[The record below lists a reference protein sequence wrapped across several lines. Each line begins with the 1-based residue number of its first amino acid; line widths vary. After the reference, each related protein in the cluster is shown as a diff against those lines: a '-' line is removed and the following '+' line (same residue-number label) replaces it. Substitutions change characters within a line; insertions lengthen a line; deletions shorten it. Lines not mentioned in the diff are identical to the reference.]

1 MTITVYSVS
10 GSPIAWRVLLGLTF
24 KGIEHNVKLLEA
36 SKNEHKSAE
45 YLKIHPRGTVPAMDA
60 DGLILRDSI
69 GILAW
74 LDRQYPDR
82 PLFGETPDEA
92 AHIWQIVQESCQY
105 LRAAVNGVLFPLFV
119 EGKSVAEAGS
129 EERLAIEASAQKL
142 HDECQLLEN
151 LLGDNLYLAGDIPSA
166 ADAVCFP
173 EIRLIERA
181 VDTKPADMKT
191 VGLASMA
198 KEFPRLEAWK
208 TRISELPDVGK
219 TMPHHWS

>member
-24 KGIEHNVKLLEA
+24 KGIDHDVRFLEA

-74 LDRQYPDR
+74 LDRQYPER
-82 PLFGETPDEA
+82 PLFGKTPDEA
-92 AHIWQIVQESCQY
+92 AQVWQIVMEACNY
-105 LRAAVNGVLFPLFV
+105 LRAAVNGVLFPIFV
-119 EGKSVAEAGS
+119 EGKPVPKADS
-129 EERLAIEASAQKL
+129 EERRAMETAAQKL
-142 HDECQLLEN
+142 RDECRQLEDLLSEN
-151 LLGDNLYLAGDIPSA
+151 PFLAGEIPSA

-181 VDTKPADMKT
+181 VDTKPADMKAL
-191 VGLASMA
+191 GLTSMET
-198 KEFPRLEAWK
+198 EFPKLKAWR
-208 TRISELPDVGK
+208 TRISKLPDVDK